1 MSEDGAPKTKRGG
14 GGIIPRARFIR
25 WFEEIGREDVPAV
38 GGKNASLGEM
48 TRALAP
54 RGIKVPEGF
63 AVTAEG
69 YRAFVD
75 QNGLSGPLEETLE
88 RLARGELELPEA
100 GRRIR
105 ELILGGRFP
114 PELEEEIREAY
125 RELGKRVGRP
135 DPEVAVRSSATAEDL
150 PQASFAGQHESYL
163 NVRGEEE
170 LLEAS
175 RRCYASLFTD
185 RAIAYREEKG
195 FEHTRVYLSLC
206 IQRMVRA
213 DLGGGA
219 GILFTLDPETG
230 FPGAIVIDAVRGLG
244 EAAVRGLVNPE
255 EYVVFKTL
263 LDRPNARP
271 IIWKAAPSPPAGMGG
286 GDGKNSPP
294 AGHRPPEAGPV
305 PLPPEEGKPFVLSD
319 DEVLTLARWGRAV
332 EEHYGKPMDLE
343 WARDGLTGELFI
355 VQARPET
362 VHGADRRRTLVSYA
376 LLETGRVL
384 LTGASVGQAIAAG
397 RARVV
402 TDPREAGD
410 FPPGAILV
418 ARQTDPDWVPLMRR
432 AGAVVTDLGGRTC
445 HAAIVSREL
454 GVPAVVGTERATQV
468 LADGQEVTVSCAE
481 GAEGRVYEGILP
493 FERREVDPGSLPATR
508 TRVMINLAD
517 PASAFQWWWLPA
529 SGVGL
534 ARMEFV
540 IAHHIRVHPM
550 ALLRPEA
557 VPDRELREEIRALS
571 RGYPHPGE
579 YFVERLAQGIARLAA
594 PFHPHP
600 VIVRFSDFKSNEY
613 AGLLGGRF
621 FEPEEENPML
631 GFRGARRYYDP
642 RYREAFGLECRA
654 VRRVREEMGLENV
667 AVMVPFCRTPEE
679 ADRVLEAMAE
689 YGLRRGERGLE
700 VYVMCELPSNVI
712 LAEEFARRFDGFSIG
727 SNDLTQLVL
736 GVDRDSPLVA
746 EVFDERNEAVRR
758 MIRQVIAEAH
768 RAGRKVGICG
778 QAPSDY
784 PDFVDF
790 LVEAGIDSISVNPD
804 SFVAVYHRV
813 AEAEKRGHPAPG

>member
-1 MSEDGAPKTKRGG
+1 M
-14 GGIIPRARFIR
+14 ARFIR
-25 WFEEIGREDVPAV
+25 WFGEIGREDVPLV

-48 TRALAP
+48 TRTLAS
-54 RGIKVPEGF
+54 RGIRVPEGF

-69 YRAFVD
+69 YRRFIEA
-75 QNGLSGPLEETLE
+75 NGLAGPIEEILGKLQAE
-88 RLARGELELPEA
+88 ELPLPEA

-114 PELEEEIREAY
+114 PELEEEILEAY
-125 RELGKRVGRP
+125 RELGKRVGRS
-135 DPEVAVRSSATAEDL
+135 DLEVAVRSSATAEDL
-150 PQASFAGQHESYL
+150 PEASFAGQHESYL
-163 NVRGEEE
+163 NVSGGRR
-170 LLEAS
+170 LLEAC
-175 RRCYASLFTD
+175 RRCYASLYTD

-195 FEHTRVYLSLC
+195 FDHARVYLSLC

-213 DLGGGA
+213 DLGGA

-230 FPGAIVIDAVRGLG
+230 FPGVVVINAVWGLG
-244 EAAVRGLVNPE
+244 ETAVKGLVNPD
-255 EYVVFKTL
+255 EYIVFKPL
-263 LDRPNARP
+263 LHRPDTRP
-271 IIWKAAPSPPAGMGG
+271 LIWKATAKKEVKLVYSHPAPASHPHPAPLSGRATATPP
-286 GDGKNSPP
+286 DNS
-294 AGHRPPEAGPV
+294 ASSAARAAETLFLTPV
-305 PLPPEEGKPFVLSD
+305 PEEEQELPVLSD
-319 DEVLTLARWGRAV
+319 EEVLTLARWGQVV
-332 EEHYGKPMDLE
+332 EEHYGKPMDIE
-343 WARDGLTGELFI
+343 WARDGVTGELFV

-362 VHGADRRRTLVSYA
+362 VHSVARHRSLVSYA
-376 LLETGRVL
+376 LQGTGRVL

-397 RARVV
+397 RVRVV
-402 TDPREAGD
+402 TDPRQAGD
-410 FPPGAILV
+410 FPTGSILV

-432 AGAVVTDLGGRTC
+432 AGAVVTDFGGRTC

-454 GVPAVVGTERATQV
+454 GVPAVVGTEKATRV

-481 GAEGRVYEGILP
+481 GAVGKVYEGMIP
-493 FERREVDPGSLPATR
+493 FERREVDPGTLPSTR
-508 TRVMINLAD
+508 TRIMINLAD

-529 SGVGL
+529 AGVGL

-540 IAHHIRVHPM
+540 IAHHIKVHPM
-550 ALLRPEA
+550 ALLHPEA
-557 VPDRELREEIRALS
+557 VADQELREEILDLARE
-571 RGYPHPGE
+571 YTHPGD

-594 PFHPHP
+594 PFYPHP

-613 AGLLGGRF
+613 AGLLGGQF
-621 FEPEEENPML
+621 FEPQEENPML

-654 VRRVREEMGLENV
+654 IRRVREEMGLDHV

-689 YGLRRGERGLE
+689 HGLRRGERGLE

-712 LAEEFARRFDGFSIG
+712 LAGEFARRFDGFSIG

-746 EVFDERNEAVRR
+746 EVFDERNEAVKRL
-758 MIRQVIAEAH
+758 IRQVIVEAH

-804 SFVAVYHRV
+804 SFITVCRRV
-813 AEAEKRGHPAPG
+813 AEAERRPGG